1 MITVNIKVNS
11 YVLEISSSQ
20 IIITKTL
27 TFNSN
32 KYLTIF
38 LFFNKKRKKKLINVN
53 EYNAFKVTVLALQIL
68 E

>member
-11 YVLEISSSQ
+11 YVLETSSSL

-27 TFNSN
+27 TLNA
-32 KYLTIF
+32 TIF
-38 LFFNKKRKKKLINVN
+38 LFFNKKCKKKFSNVK

>member
-53 EYNAFKVTVLALQIL
+53 EYNALKVTVLYKY
-68 E
+68 

>member
-11 YVLEISSSQ
+11 YVLEISSCQ

-53 EYNAFKVTVLALQIL
+53 EYNALKVTVLYKY
-68 E
+68 